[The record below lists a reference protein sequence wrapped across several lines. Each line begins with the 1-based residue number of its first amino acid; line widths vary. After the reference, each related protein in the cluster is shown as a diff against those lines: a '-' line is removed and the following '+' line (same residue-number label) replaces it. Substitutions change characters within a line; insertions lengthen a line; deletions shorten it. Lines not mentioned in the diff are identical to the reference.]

1 MAYKLSN
8 RQEQDSISAENNDPD
23 RVDLG
28 KVATVF
34 IIFSLLSLL
43 TAWIYSME
51 TEKVASTSFQP
62 YGNGTAAELGPINVR
77 KHNETYSIT
86 IKANLASQSW
96 SHIEGQV
103 LNSDKQYLFAFGKE
117 LSYYSGRDSD
127 GSWTELE
134 NDYSMNVTF
143 PKPGTY
149 YLKFSTESDKAPKK
163 VKVSVSKKRGS
174 SLPHLWFG
182 ILTLIIGIVLNE
194 VKNRTIGKHLRADSG
209 NAKEVMF
216 SVISI
221 VAIFI
226 YVLVQALK

>member
-1 MAYKLSN
+1 VAYKLSN
-8 RQEQDSISAENNDPD
+8 RQEQDKISAENNDPN

-34 IIFSLLSLL
+34 IIFGLLSLL
-43 TAWIYSME
+43 TSWIYSME
-51 TEKVASTSFQP
+51 TEKVANTSFQP
-62 YGNGTAAELGPINVR
+62 YGNGASAELGPINVR
-77 KHNETYSIT
+77 KHNETYSIS

-103 LNSDKQYLFAFGKE
+103 LNSNKQYLFAFGKE

-127 GSWTELE
+127 GAWTELD

-149 YLKFSTESDKAPKK
+149 YLKFNTESDRTPSNIV
-163 VKVSVSKKRGS
+163 VKVSKKRGS

-182 ILTLIIGIVLNE
+182 ILTLIIGIVMNE
-194 VKNRTIGKHLRADSG
+194 IRNRTIR
-209 NAKEVMF
+209 N
-216 SVISI
+216 
-221 VAIFI
+221 
-226 YVLVQALK
+226 VLNKFES